1 MALQDRWRILT
12 ADEAPSEIARLLS
25 LPGLDR
31 KLELACSPP
40 IVVVSDL
47 NWIFVDV
54 LNPPEDFGGRFAVTM
69 TDPNEVGWLLVATK
83 ISDRWVWQIFR
94 NGTELCASGEHSDMA
109 TAFAACSVR
118 TIELKSC
125 RGPSFNTINAN
136 RDQLTT

>member
-40 IVVVSDL
+40 TVVVSEF

-54 LNPPEDFGGRFAVTM
+54 LNPPEGFGGRFAVTM
-69 TDPNEVGWLLVATK
+69 TDPNEIGWLLVATK
-83 ISDRWVWQIFR
+83 ISNRWVWQIFR
-94 NGTELCASGEHSDMA
+94 NGTELCASGEHSDLA
-109 TAFAACSVR
+109 TAFDACSIR
-118 TIELKSC
+118 AIELKS
-125 RGPSFNTINAN
+125 RIDRNFSFLSSKC
-136 RDQLTT
+136 DQQTA

>member
-25 LPGLDR
+25 IPRLDR

-40 IVVVSDL
+40 TVVVSGL

-54 LNPPEDFGGRFAVTM
+54 MNPPKGFGGRFALTM
-69 TDPNEVGWLLVATK
+69 TDSNEVGWLLVATM

-94 NGTELCASGEHSDMA
+94 NGTELYATGHHTDMA
-109 TAFAACSVR
+109 TAFDACSMMA
-118 TIELKSC
+118 IELKAFHENKLS
-125 RGPSFNTINAN
+125 SIYAN
-136 RDQLTT
+136 CDQRST